1 MNRRKYLKTT
11 AIIALGCLVTLI
23 AVAPGLAAPD
33 LGVEKKVTLTQP
45 SLWTTSSFN
54 SLVSSPE
61 ATNGN
66 QIFYAI
72 KITNPVGSDAAD
84 LILTDKLPSDLAG
97 ITVPSDVKI
106 YDGTSGAPYTPPVTT
121 PPTVVQTTING
132 DLMYVNFGLFPAN
145 TIAIVVIQA
154 TVPSNTAPATWYNTA
169 NVRFKNSN
177 EDPVQDNNAAT
188 IRIYIRPPTVPPS
201 TAPYQY
207 FDATKSFDD
216 LLGSQQDLL
225 FSFEDLLHKYIDSGQ
240 VPADSAA
247 TYEFVTS
254 FEQLL
259 REQSKIESSLV
270 DLLNNHEATGWASTD
285 PVIQNELL
293 NRFETNLRKE
303 AFLLSSFEFAI
314 KQSITKYWSDTA
326 IYDAHTLT
334 IRQELS
340 ASFEDLLKRQVTML
354 KEFENLEKN
363 LVTTD
368 PVVKTKFLAS
378 FEDLLRLQANLLLSF
393 EDVVKLAFPTGDN
406 TNPPGPVPPYMP
418 MAPQNV
424 TQPVASQN
432 VAQTVAP
439 QNVTQPIAPQNVTQP
454 NAPQNVAQTVA
465 PKNVTQPIAPQNVA

>member
-1 MNRRKYLKTT
+1 MNRRNYLKTT

-33 LGVEKKVTLTQP
+33 LGVEKKVTLAQP

-54 SLVSSPE
+54 SLGSSPE

-66 QIFYAI
+66 QIFYVI
-72 KITNPVGSDAAD
+72 KITNPVGPTPVGPDAAD

-97 ITVPSDVKI
+97 KIVPGDVKI
-106 YDGTSGAPYTPPVTT
+106 YDGASGALYTPPVTT
-121 PPTVVQTTING
+121 PSTVVQTTING

-145 TIAIVVIQA
+145 TVAIVVIQA
-154 TVPSNTAPATWYNTA
+154 TVPPNTAPATWYNTA

-188 IRIYIRPPTVPPS
+188 IRIYIRPPTVLPS

-225 FSFEDLLHKYIDSGQ
+225 FSFEDLLHKYIDSGL
-240 VPADSAA
+240 VPKDSDA

-270 DLLNNHEATGWASTD
+270 DLLNNHEATGWASTNSD
-285 PVIQNELL
+285 VQNELL

-314 KQSITKYWSDTA
+314 KQSISKYWTDPDPNVK
-326 IYDAHTLT
+326 YDAHTLT

-363 LVTTD
+363 LVTTV
-368 PVVKTKFLAS
+368 PEVKTKFLAS

-406 TNPPGPVPPYMP
+406 TVPPGPVPPYMP

-424 TQPVASQN
+424 TQPVD
-432 VAQTVAP
+432 P
-439 QNVTQPIAPQNVTQP
+439 QNVTQPVTPQNVTQP
-454 NAPQNVAQTVA
+454 VAPQNVA
-465 PKNVTQPIAPQNVA
+465 